1 MTPRRVGVVT
11 AGGDCPGMNG
21 VLRAVVKAAAH
32 EHSVEIVGFRD
43 GFAGLLSDDSLPL
56 GFPRPVAV

>member
-1 MTPRRVGVVT
+1 MRPRRVGVVT
-11 AGGDCPGMNG
+11 AGGDCPGMNA

-32 EHSVEIVGFRD
+32 EHSAEIVGFPY

-56 GFPRPVAV
+56 GFPRSVTV

>member
-1 MTPRRVGVVT
+1 
-11 AGGDCPGMNG
+11 MNA

-32 EHSVEIVGFRD
+32 EHSAEIVGFRD

-56 GFPRPVAV
+56 GFPRSVTV